1 MYVTGL
7 VKGALNHQRD
17 IKPIR
22 KPNLGRL
29 FPPQLSISDRKIP
42 GILYHTWVYD
52 FRKYC
57 ANNQV
62 TREEEYQFLKTT
74 PDLIPLFLRSQIAGL
89 DTLDDCYAMMES
101 NFPDSFGEMQV
112 LISRIK
118 GTDLVLKGL
127 DL

>member
-1 MYVTGL
+1 MVAHFNRCRQWATESEEDWGDPPEDIHIRQNPLEMYYAGL
-7 VKGALNHQRD
+7 AKGVLTHKRD
-17 IKPIR
+17 VRPIQ

-29 FPPQLSISDRKIP
+29 FPPQLSITDRRIP

-74 PDLIPLFLRSQIAGL
+74 PYTFIP
-89 DTLDDCYAMMES
+89 
-101 NFPDSFGEMQV
+101 
-112 LISRIK
+112 
-118 GTDLVLKGL
+118 
-127 DL
+127 